1 MDPNYKGIEFD
12 IPPGFSPPEGTA
24 EEGEFTFLGTAQIK
38 GGKMCL
44 KLVDGVPVQ
53 STEGP
58 EESTGKGMA
67 RAYKED
73 MVKVGMM

>member
-1 MDPNYKGIEFD
+1 MDSKYKGIELPV
-12 IPPGFSPPEGTA
+12 PPGFVPPEGTA
-24 EEGEFTFLGTAQIK
+24 EEGEFTFLGTAKIK
-38 GGKMCL
+38 GGKFCL

-53 STEGP
+53 STEEP

-67 RAYKED
+67 RAHRED